1 MRGGGQGQGLLW
13 LGLLGLG
20 LGLVGCGP
28 SGVPAKSSL
37 EILGPKHVS
46 TPAGV
51 SFSSVCTPTGNEL
64 CFNAIDDNC
73 NGIIDEGCGLG
84 TGVMQF
90 EIAWGDSQ
98 AEVELV
104 VTDPAGDRLTDANR
118 STPSGLHLD
127 RVCPKDGCHGQNV
140 VNAFFEGA
148 DPPAGHYS
156 VEIKLVDP
164 HGATLPEK
172 VQFAWKVGGRTSG
185 TELSIA
191 SPDDKKEFS
200 FEL

>member
-1 MRGGGQGQGLLW
+1 MGCRTSPSKDPARVAAVLICLS
-13 LGLLGLG
+13 
-20 LGLVGCGP
+20 VGACAAP
-28 SGVPAKSSL
+28 PPPAASAPEVHASNV
-37 EILGPKHVS
+37 EAPPHV
-46 TPAGV
+46 TLQTA
-51 SFSSVCTPTGNEL
+51 CTPTGPEL

-73 NGIIDEGCGLG
+73 NGVIDEGCGLG
-84 TGVMQF
+84 TGVLQF
-90 EIAWGDSQ
+90 EIAWGESN
-98 AEVELV
+98 AEVELS

-140 VNAFFEGA
+140 MNVYFEGA
-148 DPPAGHYS
+148 DPPQGHYT
-156 VEIKLVDP
+156 VVVKLVDP
-164 HGATLPEK
+164 HGASLPLK
-172 VQFAWKVGGRTSG
+172 VQFAWKVGGRSSG